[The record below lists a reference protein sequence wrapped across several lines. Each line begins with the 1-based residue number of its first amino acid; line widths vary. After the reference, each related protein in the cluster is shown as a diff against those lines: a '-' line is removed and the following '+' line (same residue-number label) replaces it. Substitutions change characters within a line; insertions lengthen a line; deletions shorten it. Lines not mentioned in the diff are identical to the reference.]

1 MIYIKV
7 IIGMI
12 VLVLSVFLFSC
23 QNPTS
28 SEKPHGAS
36 DNVSQPPIE
45 RIVFNDGDNIIFQI
59 YQNYGYCDSTG
70 CHTENVL
77 LLSDM
82 VIQGNGYSNNFITGV
97 DSIWSYNQWIQYSD
111 CYLIYNTTG
120 EYSFNV
126 ELDNGENFD
135 LIGESYVILNLNCNT
150 TYNILIQ

>member
-1 MIYIKV
+1 VGKQMIYIKV

-12 VLVLSVFLFSC
+12 VLVLSIFLFSC
-23 QNPTS
+23 QNPINT
-28 SEKPHGAS
+28 ET
-36 DNVSQPPIE
+36 
-45 RIVFNDGDNIIFQI
+45 DGYVVKDNIIFQI

-82 VIQGNGYSNNFITGV
+82 VIQGDGYSNNFITGV

>member
-1 MIYIKV
+1 M
-7 IIGMI
+7 
-12 VLVLSVFLFSC
+12 VLIAFVLSIFLFSC
-23 QNPTS
+23 QNPINTQT
-28 SEKPHGAS
+28 ET
-36 DNVSQPPIE
+36 
-45 RIVFNDGDNIIFQI
+45 DGYVVKDNIIFQI

-77 LLSDM
+77 LLSDT
-82 VIQGNGYSNNFITGV
+82 VIQGDGYSNNFITGV